1 MTDIGKTLE
10 ENRLGWLG
18 HVIRREDK
26 NDDS

>member
-1 MTDIGKTLE
+1 MTDIGKKLK

-18 HVIRREDK
+18 HVNRKERK